1 MAGRTPSF
9 GLAHKL
15 KALKEDLKKIEQR
28 FLGLWL
34 LKKLRFKDIR
44 EWDTKKGVVGLLEE
58 KVVLG
63 AWREGIKD
71 LSQAREDDLE

>member
-15 KALKEDLKKIEQR
+15 KALKEDFKKIEQR

-44 EWDTKKGVVGLLEE
+44 E
-58 KVVLG
+58 
-63 AWREGIKD
+63 
-71 LSQAREDDLE
+71 